1 MQNYITIKNQHTY
14 EEIISKSRF
23 ITYLFVVND
32 EAEAKQRIQEIKA
45 KHKDANHNC
54 SAYTIGDQHQI
65 QKANDDGE
73 PSGTAGVPMLEA
85 LKKNDV
91 HNVVAIVTR
100 YFGGIKLGTGG
111 LIRAYQGGVSSAI
124 QSIGKVEIKNALKYN
139 VTMSYEN
146 TGKFEHSIASK
157 PFVVLDTIYTDKVS
171 YIIQLVTEDKESF
184 EEFVTESTQGTA
196 TYFID
201 DELMLP
207 FDIH

>member
-32 EAEAKQRIQEIKA
+32 EVEAKQRIQEIKA

-111 LIRAYQGGVSSAI
+111 LIRAYQGGVSNVI
-124 QSIGKVEIKNALKYN
+124 QSVGKVEIKNALKYN

-171 YIIQLVTEDKESF
+171 YIIQLVAEDKENF
-184 EEFVTESTQGTA
+184 EQFVTESTQGTA
-196 TYFID
+196 TYFVD

>member
-32 EAEAKQRIQEIKA
+32 EVEAKQRIQEIKA

-111 LIRAYQGGVSSAI
+111 LIRAYQGGVSNAI
-124 QSIGKVEIKNALKYN
+124 QSVGKVEIKNALKYN
-139 VTMSYEN
+139 VTMCYEN

-157 PFVVLDTIYTDKVS
+157 PFVILDTIYTDKVS
-171 YIIQLVTEDKESF
+171 YIIQLVAEDKENF
-184 EEFVTESTQGTA
+184 EQFVTESTQGNA
-196 TYFID
+196 TYFVD

>member
-146 TGKFEHSIASK
+146 TGKFEHNIASK

>member
-184 EEFVTESTQGTA
+184 KEFVTESTQGTA

>member
-73 PSGTAGVPMLEA
+73 PSGTAGVPMLEV

>member
-139 VTMSYEN
+139 VTMIYEN

-196 TYFID
+196 TYYID

>member
-23 ITYLFVVND
+23 ITYLFVVKD
-32 EAEAKQRIQEIKA
+32 EVEAKQRIQEIKA

-111 LIRAYQGGVSSAI
+111 LIRAYQGGVSNAI
-124 QSIGKVEIKNALKYN
+124 QSVGKVEIKNALKYN

-171 YIIQLVTEDKESF
+171 YIIQLVAEDKENF
-184 EEFVTESTQGTA
+184 EQFVTESTQGTA
-196 TYFID
+196 TYFVD